1 MGKAPV
7 EVVEEQLQAY
17 NARDLER
24 FAATYAQ
31 DIRIWR
37 MPATEP
43 SIVGQT
49 KLREVYAKRFASPS
63 LHATIVNRIAT
74 GDKVIDHERV
84 VGIEAGP
91 IEAVA
96 VYQVAD
102 GLIARVWFYYPA
114 DKPPVPASPAA

>member
-1 MGKAPV
+1 MAKAPV
-7 EVVEEQLQAY
+7 AVVEEQLEAY

-24 FAATYAQ
+24 FAATYSE

-37 MPATEP
+37 MPAAEP
-43 SIVGQT
+43 SIVGQAQ
-49 KLREVYAKRFASPS
+49 LREVYAKRFSSAG
-63 LHATIVNRIAT
+63 LHAEIVNRIAV

-96 VYQVAD
+96 IYQVAG
-102 GLIARVWFYYPA
+102 GLIGKVWFFYPV
-114 DKPPVPASPAA
+114 DKA

>member
-1 MGKAPV
+1 MAKGPV
-7 EVVEEQLQAY
+7 EVVEEQLLAY
-17 NARDLER
+17 NARDLDR
-24 FAATYAQ
+24 FAATYSG

-37 MPATEP
+37 MPAAEP
-43 SIVGQT
+43 SIVGQAQ
-49 KLREVYAKRFASPS
+49 LREIYAKRFSSPG
-63 LHATIVNRIAT
+63 LHATIVNRIAV

-96 VYQVAD
+96 VYQVVD

-114 DKPPVPASPAA
+114 DKPFPVPKS

>member
-1 MGKAPV
+1 MAKGPV
-7 EVVEEQLQAY
+7 EVVEEQLEAY
-17 NARDLER
+17 NARDLDR
-24 FAATYAQ
+24 FAATYSE

-43 SIVGQT
+43 SIVGRAQ
-49 KLREVYAKRFASPS
+49 LRETYAKRFGSAG
-63 LHATIVNRIAT
+63 LHAEIVNRIAV

-96 VYQVAD
+96 VYQVAN
-102 GLIARVWFYYPA
+102 GLIGKVWFYYPA
-114 DKPPVPASPAA
+114 DKPFALPKG

>member
-1 MGKAPV
+1 MAKGPA
-7 EVVEEQLQAY
+7 EVVEEQLEAY

-24 FAATYAQ
+24 FAATYSG
-31 DIRIWR
+31 DIRIYR

-43 SIVGQT
+43 SIVGQA
-49 KLREVYAKRFASPS
+49 KLREVYAKRFTSPD
-63 LHATIVNRIAT
+63 LHATIVNRIEA

-96 VYQVAD
+96 VYQVAG
-102 GLIARVWFYYPA
+102 GLIRNVWFFYPK
-114 DKPPVPASPAA
+114 DRG

>member
-1 MGKAPV
+1 MAKGPV
-7 EVVEEQLQAY
+7 DVVEEQLEAY

-24 FAATYAQ
+24 FAATYAD

-43 SIVGQT
+43 SIAGQAQ
-49 KLREVYAKRFASPS
+49 LREVYAKRFSSPD

-74 GDKVIDHERV
+74 GDKVVDHERV

-96 VYQVAD
+96 VYQVVD
-102 GLIARVWFYYPA
+102 GLVAKVWFYRP
-114 DKPPVPASPAA
+114 

>member
-1 MGKAPV
+1 MARGPV
-7 EVVEEQLQAY
+7 DVVEEQLAAY
-17 NARDLER
+17 NARDLDG
-24 FAATYAQ
+24 FAATYSD

-43 SIVGQT
+43 SIVGQAQ
-49 KLREVYAKRFASPS
+49 LREVYAKRFASPE
-63 LHATIVNRIAT
+63 LHATIVNRIVI

-96 VYQVAD
+96 VYQVSD
-102 GLIARVWFYYPA
+102 GLIVKVWFF
-114 DKPPVPASPAA
+114 KP

>member
-1 MGKAPV
+1 MAKGPV

-17 NARDLER
+17 NARDLPR
-24 FAATYAQ
+24 FAATYSD

-37 MPATEP
+37 MPAAEP
-43 SIVGQT
+43 AIVGQAQ
-49 KLREVYAKRFASPS
+49 LREVYAKRFSS
-63 LHATIVNRIAT
+63 TGLHAEIVNRIAT

-96 VYQVAD
+96 VYEVVD
-102 GLIARVWFYYPA
+102 GLIAKVWFF
-114 DKPPVPASPAA
+114 KP

>member
-1 MGKAPV
+1 MGKGPV
-7 EVVEEQLQAY
+7 EVVEEQLAAY
-17 NARDLER
+17 NARDLDR
-24 FAATYAQ
+24 FAATYSE
-31 DIRIWR
+31 DISIWR

-43 SIVGQT
+43 GIVGQAR
-49 KLREVYAKRFASPS
+49 LREVYRKRFTSPN

-96 VYQVAD
+96 VYQVVD
-102 GLIARVWFYYPA
+102 GLIAKVWFYYPA
-114 DKPPVPASPAA
+114 DKPFPVPKS

>member
-1 MGKAPV
+1 MMKSPV
-7 EVVEEQLQAY
+7 EIVQEQLEAY
-17 NARDLER
+17 NARDLDR
-24 FAATYAQ
+24 FAATYAS
-31 DIRIWR
+31 DIRIYR

-43 SIVGQT
+43 SIVGHS
-49 KLREVYAKRFASPS
+49 KLREVYAKRFSS
-63 LHATIVNRIAT
+63 TGLHATIVNRIAV

-102 GLIARVWFYYPA
+102 GLIRNVWFFYPA
-114 DKPPVPASPAA
+114 DKPFALPKGQ

>member
-1 MGKAPV
+1 MGKGPV
-7 EVVEEQLQAY
+7 EVVEEQLEAY

-24 FAATYAQ
+24 FAATYAD

-37 MPATEP
+37 MPTPEP
-43 SIVGQT
+43 SIVGQAQ
-49 KLREVYAKRFASPS
+49 LRETYAKRFGSPD
-63 LHATIVNRIAT
+63 LHATIVNRIAM

-96 VYQVAD
+96 VYQVVD
-102 GLIARVWFYYPA
+102 GLIAKVWFYRP
-114 DKPPVPASPAA
+114 

>member
-1 MGKAPV
+1 MPQGPV
-7 EVVEEQLQAY
+7 EVVEKQLQAY
-17 NARDLER
+17 NARDLDR
-24 FAATYAQ
+24 FAATYSE

-43 SIVGQT
+43 SIVGQAQ
-49 KLREVYAKRFASPS
+49 LREIYAKRFSSPN

-96 VYQVAD
+96 VYQVVN
-102 GLIARVWFYYPA
+102 GLIAKVWFYAPA
-114 DKPPVPASPAA
+114 DKPFPVPKS